1 MLGGCYT
8 GITAQIRA
16 AISLLSVGPLLTTNL
31 RASTQVAV
39 FAIIA
44 EPAAISLEGE
54 VGAGLAFPF
63 GVQERF
69 VLSLS
74 VQEGLGAERPALD
87 QLWAGLLA
95 RWHFDFRVH
104 RVVEVHKGVLFRH
117 DSVQAR
123 AGTNQQLGI
132 GTESNHGA

>member
-1 MLGGCYT
+1 M
-8 GITAQIRA
+8 
-16 AISLLSVGPLLTTNL
+16 GPLLTTNL
-31 RASTQVAV
+31 SASTHVAV

-69 VLSLS
+69 VLSLLS
-74 VQEGLGAERPALD
+74 LQEGLGAERPALD

-95 RWHFDFRVH
+95 RWHFGFRVH

-123 AGTNQQLGI
+123 AGTNQQLDI